1 MNAAIQSTTA
11 NILPFP
17 RRKARPRSAPQDAF
31 SNYIESL
38 SIYLYQRLQNGEPTK
53 AVLDMPPRL
62 YAAIL
67 AHAATHQINF
77 NKVACEMM
85 VLGLNHFHLKEMFWD
100 EDAPGN
106 VIALQYYLDRV
117 QDEYDDEP
125 FFPIRPPSPANNSP
139 IPPGPAGIHRRGFF
153 VSRVPDTEP
162 TAQPRE

>member
-1 MNAAIQSTTA
+1 MNAATQATTA

-17 RRKARPRSAPQDAF
+17 RRRGRRRSAPQDAF
-31 SNYIESL
+31 SNYIEGL
-38 SIYLYQRLQNGEPTK
+38 SIYLFQRLQGGEPTK

-77 NKVACEMM
+77 NTVACEMM

-125 FFPIRPPSPANNSP
+125 FFSDPSARPA
-139 IPPGPAGIHRRGFF
+139 
-153 VSRVPDTEP
+153 E
-162 TAQPRE
+162 